1 MSLLEVLQLIG
12 YSTAAAL
19 HLWIGALLVKRRRA
33 LGRLERVLMALALTL
48 GVWHTSNLLVALHA
62 MLGLS
67 DRWTVWLRL
76 ADTLAVISITL
87 TYSMLLHVHIHLW
100 ANARRRDLKPGE
112 RARVYLSYI
121 PALFLVYAAPKLW
134 TGAYA
139 PMFVRLSHLLL
150 PFALWAG
157 YVLCLVA
164 GTDFLI
170 ARLSGSRSERALL
183 RTLASSFL
191 AIAALILAVYAF
203 HLGEGTLA
211 GQYLKTV
218 ANLGSLLPTALLA
231 YHIYRYR
238 YLELIFKES
247 LIVAAFASVVL
258 VVYLYG
264 IRTIALWLTARYG
277 LRPGAVEGLLILL
290 LALVAAPL
298 RRWLDK
304 RFRRLFEQEAGLFRE
319 VVARIGESAGRYG
332 QLPELLRFVEGRAAE
347 NLGLRRVRLLA
358 LAPSSDNAGS
368 RGQFLTTENAD
379 GVSVNES
386 GGDVGVRPNGRE
398 HVAAS
403 AADARTVVGAR
414 NGDGSPRVIEEVK
427 RPSLETRVVSEA
439 GVTAPERARAESVE
453 IAAPPSV
460 TSNGAEAAAFEAD
473 DSWESRVLEL
483 VREGGWLPVEDG
495 PLLRE
500 RGWEVAYPLRREER
514 VVGLMLVDAAPDA
527 LTYEVCS
534 LLELL
539 AGQVAIAV
547 EDCRLVEENVQLER
561 RIAQSERLAALGRMA
576 ATVAHEVKNPL
587 SAIKSIAQVMRE
599 DDYLKREYARDL
611 ELIVGETDRLSRS
624 VTQMLSFARTTPH
637 GDAPRRADELIQ
649 SLARLFHKEAAGR
662 GVSLKTEA
670 DSLDLE
676 LDGATA
682 AAVRDALSNLLLN
695 ALQAAPAGGWVV
707 LSARAED
714 GRLFLSVADSG
725 AGVPPEHRE
734 RIWEPFFTTR
744 QRGTGL
750 GLAIVRKRVEDAGG
764 EVRLA
769 QSRGGEGARFELSV
783 PLLRQA

>member
-33 LGRLERVLMALALTL
+33 LGRLEHVLMVLALTL

-100 ANARRRDLKPGE
+100 ANARRRGLKAGE

-121 PALFLVYAAPKLW
+121 PALFLVYAVPKLW

-164 GTDFLI
+164 STDFLI
-170 ARLSGSRSERALL
+170 ARLSTSRSERALL

-238 YLELIFKES
+238 YLELILKES
-247 LIVAAFASVVL
+247 LIVASFASVVL

-264 IRTIALWLTARYG
+264 IRTIALWLTAHYG

-290 LALVAAPL
+290 LALVAAPF

-304 RFRRLFEQEAGLFRE
+304 RFRRLFEQEAGLFRD

-332 QLPELLRFVEGRAAE
+332 QLPELLRFVEERAAQ

-358 LAPSSDNAGS
+358 LAHASDNAGEK
-368 RGQFLTTENAD
+368 GQLLKGTACGRSAE
-379 GVSVNES
+379 GIESVF
-386 GGDVGVRPNGRE
+386 V
-398 HVAAS
+398 
-403 AADARTVVGAR
+403 VVGAQPGVVAR
-414 NGDGSPRVIEEVK
+414 NGDGGSRVLVEGKTPPVEAVAASPD
-427 RPSLETRVVSEA
+427 ETA
-439 GVTAPERARAESVE
+439 GAS
-453 IAAPPSV
+453 
-460 TSNGAEAAAFEAD
+460 FEAD
-473 DSWESRVLEL
+473 EVAGRPSGLDEKACAPSETEGAWEARVLEL
-483 VREGGWLPVEDG
+483 VREGGWVPVEG
-495 PLLRE
+495 EPLLRE
-500 RGWEVAYPLRREER
+500 RGWEVAYPLRREEK

-527 LTYEVCS
+527 LTYEVRS

-599 DDYLKREYARDL
+599 DDHLKREYARDL

-624 VTQMLSFARTTPH
+624 VTQMLSFARAAPH
-637 GDAPRRADELIQ
+637 AGDPRRADELVQ
-649 SLARLFHKEAAGR
+649 SLAQLFHKEAASR
-662 GVSLKTEA
+662 KITLRTEIE
-670 DSLDLE
+670 SLDFE

-682 AAVRDALSNLLLN
+682 AALRDALSNLLLN
-695 ALQAAPAGGWVV
+695 ALQATPPGGLVT
-707 LSARAED
+707 LAARAEG
-714 GRLFLSVADSG
+714 GRLSLSVADSG
-725 AGVPPEHRE
+725 AGVPHEHRE
-734 RIWEPFFTTR
+734 RIWEPFYTTR

-750 GLAIVRKRVEDAGG
+750 GLAIVRKRVEDVGG
-764 EVRLA
+764 HARLA
-769 QSRGGEGARFELSV
+769 PSDGGEGARFELSV
-783 PLLRQA
+783 PLGRQK

>member
-33 LGRLERVLMALALTL
+33 LGRLEHVLMVLALTL

-76 ADTLAVISITL
+76 ADTLAVVSITL

-100 ANARRRDLKPGE
+100 ANARRRALKPGE

-170 ARLSGSRSERALL
+170 ARLSTSRSERALL

-290 LALVAAPL
+290 LALVAAPF

-304 RFRRLFEQEAGLFRE
+304 RFRRLFEQEAGLFRD

-332 QLPELLRFVEGRAAE
+332 QLPELLRFVEERAAE

-358 LAPSSDNAGS
+358 LAPASDNAGGK
-368 RGQFLTTENAD
+368 GQLLNETASNR
-379 GVSVNES
+379 SVEGSES
-386 GGDVGVRPNGRE
+386 ALV
-398 HVAAS
+398 
-403 AADARTVVGAR
+403 VVGAQTGVTAR
-414 NGDGSPRVIEEVK
+414 NGDGGSRVFVEGKSSPPVEAVAAS
-427 RPSLETRVVSEA
+427 PDETASASFET
-439 GVTAPERARAESVE
+439 G
-453 IAAPPSV
+453 
-460 TSNGAEAAAFEAD
+460 EAAGSPSGLDEKACAPFETEGA
-473 DSWESRVLEL
+473 WEAQVLEL
-483 VREGGWLPVEDG
+483 VREGGWVPVEDE
-495 PLLRE
+495 PLLHE
-500 RGWEVAYPLRREER
+500 RGWEVAYPLRREEK

-527 LTYEVCS
+527 LTYEVRS

-599 DDYLKREYARDL
+599 DDQLKREYARDL
-611 ELIVGETDRLSRS
+611 DLIAGETDRLSRS
-624 VTQMLSFARTTPH
+624 VTQMLSFARATPH
-637 GDAPRRADELIQ
+637 AGDPRRADELVQ
-649 SLARLFHKEAAGR
+649 SLAQLFHKEAASR
-662 GVSLKTEA
+662 KITLRTEIE
-670 DSLDLE
+670 SLDFE

-682 AAVRDALSNLLLN
+682 AALRDALSNLLLN
-695 ALQAAPAGGWVV
+695 ALQATPAGGLVT
-707 LSARAED
+707 LAARAEG
-714 GRLFLSVADSG
+714 GRLSLSVADSG
-725 AGVPPEHRE
+725 AGVPHEHRE
-734 RIWEPFFTTR
+734 RIWEPFYTTR

-750 GLAIVRKRVEDAGG
+750 GLAIVRKRVEDVGG
-764 EVRLA
+764 HARLA
-769 QSRGGEGARFELSV
+769 PSDGDEGARFELSV
-783 PLLRQA
+783 PLRGQG

>member
-100 ANARRRDLKPGE
+100 ANARRRALKPGE

-121 PALFLVYAAPKLW
+121 PALFLVYAVPKLW

-164 GTDFLI
+164 CTDFLI
-170 ARLSGSRSERALL
+170 ARLSSSRSERVLL

-203 HLGEGTLA
+203 HVGEGTAA

-238 YLELIFKES
+238 YLELILKES
-247 LIVAAFASVVL
+247 LIVASFASVVL

-277 LRPGAVEGLLILL
+277 LRPGAVEGLLILM
-290 LALVAAPL
+290 LALVSAPL
-298 RRWLDK
+298 RRWLDR
-304 RFRRLFEQEAGLFRE
+304 RFRRLFEQEAGLFRD
-319 VVARIGESAGRYG
+319 VLARIGESAGRYG
-332 QLPELLRFVEGRAAE
+332 QLPELLRFVEERAAE

-358 LAPSSDNAGS
+358 LAATSDNAGGKEQTQT
-368 RGQFLTTENAD
+368 R
-379 GVSVNES
+379 
-386 GGDVGVRPNGRE
+386 GDVDGGSACVRKSASGIETAAEGSESALVSAGVRPRG
-398 HVAAS
+398 V
-403 AADARTVVGAR
+403 AR
-414 NGDGSPRVIEEVK
+414 NGDGGPHMVEEVK
-427 RPSLETRVVSEA
+427 PAPSGVDVVAPSEVRSHVEVEVEVETEDDWESCVLDL
-439 GVTAPERARAESVE
+439 ARA
-453 IAAPPSV
+453 
-460 TSNGAEAAAFEAD
+460 
-473 DSWESRVLEL
+473 
-483 VREGGWLPVEDG
+483 GGWGAVEG
-495 PLLRE
+495 EPLLRA

-527 LTYEVCS
+527 LTYEARA

-576 ATVAHEVKNPL
+576 ATIAHEVKNPL

-599 DDYLKREYARDL
+599 DEQLKREYARDL
-611 ELIVGETDRLSRS
+611 DLIVGETDRLSRS
-624 VTQMLSFARTTPH
+624 VTQMLSFARAAPYA
-637 GDAPRRADELIQ
+637 DAPRRADELIQ
-649 SLARLFHKEAAGR
+649 SLAQLFQKDAAAR
-662 GVSLKTEA
+662 KVSLRTETDA
-670 DSLDLE
+670 LDFE

-682 AAVRDALSNLLLN
+682 AALRDALSNLLLN
-695 ALQAAPAGGWVV
+695 AIQATPAGGRVT
-707 LSARAED
+707 LAARAE
-714 GRLFLSVADSG
+714 GRTLNLSVTDSG

-750 GLAIVRKRVEDAGG
+750 GLAIVRKRVEDVGG
-764 EVRLA
+764 EARLA
-769 QSRGGEGARFELSV
+769 DSKNGEGARFEFSV
-783 PLLRQA
+783 PLRERLQEADGRRQ